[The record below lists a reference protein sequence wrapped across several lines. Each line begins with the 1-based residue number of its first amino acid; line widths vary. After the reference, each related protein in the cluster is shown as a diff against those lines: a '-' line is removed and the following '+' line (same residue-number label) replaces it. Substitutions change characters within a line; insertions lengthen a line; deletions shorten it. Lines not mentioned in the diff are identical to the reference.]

1 MFGIGGAELLI
12 ILVVALLVLGP
23 EKLPGL
29 ARTLG
34 RAMGEFRR
42 MSTDFQRTLN
52 VEAALDEDRH
62 RNKPAT
68 TPVKPDAAKT
78 DAVEPGA
85 AEANMAETGV
95 DTNSGQQCGKLDQH
109 DESQPG

>member
-34 RAMGEFRR
+34 KTMGELRR
-42 MSTDFQRTLN
+42 ISTDFQRTLN
-52 VEAALDEDRH
+52 VEAALNETRPQKKQDKAPDGETAS
-62 RNKPAT
+62 AT
-68 TPVKPDAAKT
+68 PGTASETPEPGILTPDAAAS
-78 DAVEPGA
+78 DADAGRGAQRDDTGA
-85 AEANMAETGV
+85 A
-95 DTNSGQQCGKLDQH
+95 
-109 DESQPG
+109 